1 MSEKEEKKE
10 ERRTFGE
17 WFGDLWYRY
26 KWLLIICALLAV
38 FLIISLAQIIG
49 AKDADIKIL
58 YVGPEYL
65 NEKARER
72 LYGTIAG
79 YAPDYDGDGEVN
91 TDLLDIM
98 IRRYYDESDP
108 SNYVRYDKDRES
120 DKRFQTEIRAG
131 DAVIYILDSVYYQ
144 KCVDEGILAKLSEV
158 LPPEAMPAETLG
170 EYGVELGKTDARLLP
185 GFDVLPGDL
194 VLCIRR
200 SPDKDSIKYGRAA
213 DFWESNR
220 KLFENL
226 LKYKA

>member
-72 LYGTIAG
+72 LFESIASL
-79 YAPDYDGDGEVN
+79 APDYDGDGEVN

-108 SNYVRYDKDRES
+108 ENYIRYDKDLES
-120 DKRFQTEIRAG
+120 NKRFQTEIRAG
-131 DAVIYILDSVYYQ
+131 DAVIYILDSVYY
-144 KCVDEGILAKLSEV
+144 KKSVEEGILAKLTEV
-158 LPPEAMPAETLG
+158 LPPEAMPAE
-170 EYGVELGKTDARLLP
+170 
-185 GFDVLPGDL
+185 
-194 VLCIRR
+194 
-200 SPDKDSIKYGRAA
+200 
-213 DFWESNR
+213 
-220 KLFENL
+220 
-226 LKYKA
+226 

>member
-72 LYGTIAG
+72 LFESIASL
-79 YAPDYDGDGEVN
+79 APDYDGDGEVN

-108 SNYVRYDKDRES
+108 ENYIRYDKDLES
-120 DKRFQTEIRAG
+120 NKRFQTEIRAG
-131 DAVIYILDSVYYQ
+131 DAVIYILDSVYY
-144 KCVDEGILAKLSEV
+144 KKSVEEGILAKLTEV
-158 LPPEAMPAETLG
+158 LPPEAMPAEVYG
-170 EYGVELGKTDARLLP
+170 EYGVELGKIDARLLP

-200 SPDKDSIKYGRAA
+200 SPDKDNIKYGRAA
-213 DFWESNR
+213 DYWESNR
-220 KLFENL
+220 KAFENII
-226 LKYKA
+226 KYRA